1 LYFGEKFIMSKKLL
15 YTAVFILFAAVLPIS
30 KSIGQATISGDS
42 IKALLVNDWERAK
55 SYTQDYL
62 KAMPADKYSFK
73 ATDSIRNF
81 AQQMLH
87 LTEGTMFM
95 ISTGTGA
102 KLPGGPGLEQRT
114 SAQTAD
120 SVMYYVNMGYD
131 YAINAI
137 KTIPANKLMEP
148 VSFNMGQT
156 VTASRLGWF
165 MKAFEHQT
173 HHRGQT
179 TIYLRL
185 SGIRPPNERLF

>member
-1 LYFGEKFIMSKKLL
+1 MSKKCL
-15 YTAVFILFAAVLPIS
+15 YVAAVIIFATVLPLS

-42 IKALLVNDWERAK
+42 IKAMLVKDWERGKA
-55 SYTQDYL
+55 YTQDYL

-73 ATDSIRNF
+73 ATDSIRSF

-87 LTEGTMFM
+87 ITEGTMFI

-102 KLPGGPGLEQRT
+102 KMGGAPGLEQRA

-120 SVMYYVNMGYD
+120 SVLYYVNMGYD

-148 VSFNMGQT
+148 VSFNMGET
-156 VTASRLGWF
+156 VTASRLGWL

-185 SGIRPPNERLF
+185 SGVRPPNERLF